1 MSGSDTLHILNQ
13 EFWQSAGAAA
23 GWREMIGDAEDEQM
37 IHQLRKAT
45 YAGKPLGKVG
55 FCNEFASQAA
65 NATTSADR
73 V

>member
-1 MSGSDTLHILNQ
+1 LSGSDTLHILNQ
-13 EFWQSAGAAA
+13 EFWQSAGTSAA
-23 GWREMIGDAEDEQM
+23 WRQMIDDAEDEQL

-45 YAGKPLGKVG
+45 YAGKPLGKAG

-65 NATTSADR
+65 NATTTADG